1 MNEKDKIIEELKHE
15 IEELKSKCIALNI
28 ELVKVTKQLQAYR
41 LTSLLLLEEA
51 KRSKERT

>member
-15 IEELKSKCIALNI
+15 IEELKSKCITLNT

-51 KRSKERT
+51 KRAKERT